1 MAARS
6 ALSEHAA
13 SRARSRPGPCA
24 AWLLGRRGWADPP
37 DGPAPTSS
45 AVHPRAVCRVA
56 LVVGLTSG
64 SAAFTSNPWQDR
76 WSLPGGPVP
85 KSGGC
90 SRPRLAGTIAGSRV
104 SGRLRRWLLFAWA
117 LPLPPAT
124 RAREPRS
131 CPPGDGFT
139 GCLFASGFYF
149 RGQAPCTA
157 MCKDWPDSCRGD
169 PAPGV
174 GPQ

>member
-1 MAARS
+1 MFAAGGS
-6 ALSEHAA
+6 AEAAKVGNAESEQFLPPSPLTRPAAPALPRYAIWQQGLRFLSTQQAVPGADRVLVPHG
-13 SRARSRPGPCA
+13 SRATGD
-24 AWLLGRRGWADPP
+24 GQTPP
-37 DGPAPTSS
+37 KDLAPTSS
-45 AVHPRAVCRVA
+45 AMHPRAVCRVA

-64 SAAFTSNPWQDR
+64 SAVFTSNPWQDR

-104 SGRLRRWLLFAWA
+104 SGRLRRWLLFSRA

-131 CPPGDGFT
+131 CPLG
-139 GCLFASGFYF
+139 
-149 RGQAPCTA
+149 
-157 MCKDWPDSCRGD
+157 
-169 PAPGV
+169 
-174 GPQ
+174 